1 MKEEP
6 KTLRLVVELSESDLD
21 HYRRRLQEAWQRC
34 RDRDE
39 GELVQAARKLLERM
53 REAGLS
59 ETVKRRLDD
68 LGDLISMLEDEEWG
82 LEGEDREKITSVM
95 SYFVDPMDMIPDDM
109 PGLGYLDDA
118 LMTELI
124 VRELR
129 HDLDG
134 YRDFRRYREQRE
146 ESGEQAER
154 VSREDWLAAK
164 RRQLFLRIKRRR
176 EERRRHGST
185 SGPTP
190 PILQYRS

>member
-1 MKEEP
+1 
-6 KTLRLVVELSESDLD
+6 
-21 HYRRRLQEAWQRC
+21 
-34 RDRDE
+34 
-39 GELVQAARKLLERM
+39 
-53 REAGLS
+53 
-59 ETVKRRLDD
+59 
-68 LGDLISMLEDEEWG
+68 
-82 LEGEDREKITSVM
+82 M